1 MNVTD
6 ELKVKI
12 QHIVDSVP
20 ISYYCGQ
27 RISLC
32 LESDIQASNYNF
44 FTQAIQI
51 ALRQIIIALNSIDDT
66 DNESIEEII
75 RSLVYHEV
83 SHAMLSPAELFEK
96 DYIMRRVKRIV
107 PLKIFHSLINI
118 AEDERIETTMQNFFY
133 GINFKRLVALM
144 NTKFKIDNPV
154 AEFYGIVRL
163 GIGAEED
170 IAYFKK
176 ALDKYT
182 YLNSTDFSQ
191 SAQEDFVERILIL
204 FGRILKRWPE
214 NYDLNNL
221 DKSMSEDDL
230 LSALSELLTN
240 ENSAKNNTG
249 NTLTASNKDITDAL
263 EKLLSGSSGVS
274 KPGYSTTK
282 CINNWIHNVQS
293 NKVLTRL
300 RRLIEELQ
308 KSCGN
313 DRAAI
318 NGYSGRVCPALAGR
332 DDYRF
337 FVNTGRNGSH
347 RAGRK
352 LKLNLFL
359 DNSGSYSDN
368 ADATNNLLCAL
379 NTLRME
385 KLLDLS
391 IVTIGDFTKMHDI
404 DHFKGITA
412 NEGTAVNNDLFDH
425 YKQSLTPGAINK
437 NIVLL
442 DGCVQD
448 YSSKAK
454 SALSVFNSSDTLI
467 ITDYT
472 NEKQF
477 NKHAP
482 KARMIVMG
490 KHQNYSEKLIDYVI
504 IELSRLFR

>member
-27 RISLC
+27 RISLY
-32 LESDIQASNYNF
+32 LDSDIQASNYNF

-51 ALRQIIIALNSIDDT
+51 ALRQIIIALNNIDDT
-66 DNESIEEII
+66 DNESVEEII

-96 DYIMRRVKRIV
+96 DYVMRRVKRIL

-214 NYDLNNL
+214 NYNLNNL

-240 ENSAKNNTG
+240 ENSAKNN
-249 NTLTASNKDITDAL
+249 K
-263 EKLLSGSSGVS
+263 
-274 KPGYSTTK
+274 
-282 CINNWIHNVQS
+282 
-293 NKVLTRL
+293 
-300 RRLIEELQ
+300 
-308 KSCGN
+308 
-313 DRAAI
+313 
-318 NGYSGRVCPALAGR
+318 
-332 DDYRF
+332 
-337 FVNTGRNGSH
+337 
-347 RAGRK
+347 
-352 LKLNLFL
+352 
-359 DNSGSYSDN
+359 
-368 ADATNNLLCAL
+368 
-379 NTLRME
+379 
-385 KLLDLS
+385 
-391 IVTIGDFTKMHDI
+391 
-404 DHFKGITA
+404 
-412 NEGTAVNNDLFDH
+412 
-425 YKQSLTPGAINK
+425 
-437 NIVLL
+437 
-442 DGCVQD
+442 
-448 YSSKAK
+448 
-454 SALSVFNSSDTLI
+454 
-467 ITDYT
+467 
-472 NEKQF
+472 
-477 NKHAP
+477 
-482 KARMIVMG
+482 
-490 KHQNYSEKLIDYVI
+490 
-504 IELSRLFR
+504 